1 LLNEKQEIMKTFNG
15 LALKFRT
22 EKRQYLS
29 FADCIQDLTTDCL
42 VSIVSKLE
50 KLNNQM
56 LVMKELEQRNEL
68 SDDAYFDLLETCNG
82 K

>member
-1 LLNEKQEIMKTFNG
+1 MKTFKG

-22 EKRQYLS
+22 EKRKYLS

-42 VSIVSKLE
+42 VSIISKLE

-68 SDDAYFDLLETCNG
+68 SEDAYFDLLETCNG